1 MFFRRAK
8 REPTRADHWA
18 ELAERLELEDAVDRS
33 ERIGRNLAL
42 DGATLGPM
50 YALRRGGQPSLY
62 LFDLERGWKGPAGGV
77 AKRGS
82 GALLRARRPFVQHG
96 FRAIPKG
103 HAVVERIEAGRSG
116 GERVHVD
123 EDDAFAERVTVFS
136 RDPAEGAHL
145 LTAPVRSILERA
157 LAETGMDRVLVG
169 ERHILSVRER
179 DALAMDGFERLA
191 ADVLSLYAA
200 LVSQRRVAVADGAE
214 FDATE
219 F

>member
-8 REPTRADHWA
+8 REPTRADRWE
-18 ELAERLELEDAVDRS
+18 ELAQRLELEDAVDRA

-50 YALRRGGQPSLY
+50 FALRRDGQPSLY

-82 GALLRARRPFVQHG
+82 GALLRARRPFVETG

-116 GERVHVD
+116 GAAVHVAA
-123 EDDAFAERVTVFS
+123 DDAFEEHVTVFS
-136 RDPAEGAHL
+136 REPDEGAAL
-145 LTAPVRSILERA
+145 LTPPVRSILRRTLDA
-157 LAETGMDRVLVG
+157 TGMDRVMVG
-169 ERHILSVRER
+169 ERHILCLRER
-179 DALAMDGFERLA
+179 EALAMDGLERLA
-191 ADVLSLYAA
+191 SDVLSLYAA

-214 FDATE
+214 SDATE